1 MTRYARA
8 KQPSR
13 SRRWV
18 PIMGLSLAVA
28 VAVFSYFISFP
39 LVDFG
44 RERSETIDQ
53 SYHDL
58 RQRMERYSWYNKY
71 ERYHGNNIVEIL
83 VAAVLWLIIMGLV
96 MLTVGMATYNT
107 DPERKVLKQ
116 MGPSPANKK
125 KVAKELKKQ
134 LKELKR
140 QERELKRQRK

>member
-8 KQPSR
+8 RQQPR
-13 SRRWV
+13 SRRWW

-28 VAVFSYFISFP
+28 VAVFAYFISFP
-39 LVDFG
+39 LVTFG

-58 RQRMERYSWYNKY
+58 RQYFERYHRYTDY

-83 VAAVLWLIIMGLV
+83 VAVVLWLIIMGLM
-96 MLTVGMATYNT
+96 MLIVGMTTYNT
-107 DPERKVLKQ
+107 DPERKILKQ
-116 MGPSPANKK
+116 MGPSPADKK

>member
-1 MTRYARA
+1 
-8 KQPSR
+8 
-13 SRRWV
+13 
-18 PIMGLSLAVA
+18 MGLSLAVA
-28 VAVFSYFISFP
+28 VAVFAYFISFP
-39 LVDFG
+39 LVTFG

-58 RQRMERYSWYNKY
+58 RQYFERYPRYTDY

-83 VAAVLWLIIMGLV
+83 VAVVLWLIIMGLM
-96 MLTVGMATYNT
+96 MLIVGMTTYNT
-107 DPERKVLKQ
+107 DPERKILKQ
-116 MGPSPANKK
+116 MGPSPADKK